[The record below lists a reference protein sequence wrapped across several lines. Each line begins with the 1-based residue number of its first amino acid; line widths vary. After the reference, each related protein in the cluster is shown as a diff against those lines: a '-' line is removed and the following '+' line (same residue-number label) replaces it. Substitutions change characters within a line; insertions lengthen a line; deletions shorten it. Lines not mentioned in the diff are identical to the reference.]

1 MQRGFPR
8 SVRNLEEARPPACPD
23 TQGAYRFPSVDHL
36 QMAEVMMPHELFGE
50 MLERIA
56 RLPAPPVPA

>member
-1 MQRGFPR
+1 
-8 SVRNLEEARPPACPD
+8 
-23 TQGAYRFPSVDHL
+23 
-36 QMAEVMMPHELFGE
+36 MAEVMMPHELFGE